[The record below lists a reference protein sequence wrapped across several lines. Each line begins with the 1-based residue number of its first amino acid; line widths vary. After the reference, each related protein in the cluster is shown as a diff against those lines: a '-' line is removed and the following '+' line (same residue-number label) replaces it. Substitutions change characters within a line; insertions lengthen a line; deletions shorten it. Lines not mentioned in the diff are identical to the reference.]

1 MNVII
6 YSLYICSRAFSCNHS
21 FKQATLLLSQ
31 IPRMVEMNI
40 RMTATFESLL
50 QLSLQFFIIFLKSDG
65 LPSTFQVNAKKIK
78 LQFFSQIFTILT
90 SLFMVSVGASEDF
103 LTSMMNKQKE
113 LEMGEKNRN
122 PSVKYYSKLSFLER
136 GQKLGENPSFPI

>member
-1 MNVII
+1 
-6 YSLYICSRAFSCNHS
+6 
-21 FKQATLLLSQ
+21 
-31 IPRMVEMNI
+31 MNI
-40 RMTATFESLL
+40 RMTACEATFESLL

-65 LPSTFQVNAKKIK
+65 LPSTFQFNAKKIK

-136 GQKLGENPSFPI
+136 GQKLGENLSFPI